1 MYIHKKLLMKSRICA
16 VCSSPI
22 LEDSICKN
30 CGTNLSTILMLE
42 GLPSRKTTSSEK
54 AKILPDH
61 ISLVVLILLLGT
73 GVGGFAYSLLF
84 RRQSPTVQV
93 QNQPTIKA
101 TIQELKV
108 QPPSPNVISRQPH
121 QKGCGGFYY
130 TVRRRNSLSLIASRF
145 YGNGSLVKFIVN
157 ANPSLKNREDT
168 LYIGEQL
175 FIPNR
180 EESCR

>member
-1 MYIHKKLLMKSRICA
+1 M
-16 VCSSPI
+16 
-22 LEDSICKN
+22 
-30 CGTNLSTILMLE
+30 
-42 GLPSRKTTSSEK
+42 
-54 AKILPDH
+54 
-61 ISLVVLILLLGT
+61 VLILLLGT

-145 YGNGSLVKFIVN
+145 LRKWKFSEIY
-157 ANPSLKNREDT
+157 SQCQS
-168 LYIGEQL
+168 QL
-175 FIPNR
+175 EKQR
-180 EESCR
+180 RHSVYR